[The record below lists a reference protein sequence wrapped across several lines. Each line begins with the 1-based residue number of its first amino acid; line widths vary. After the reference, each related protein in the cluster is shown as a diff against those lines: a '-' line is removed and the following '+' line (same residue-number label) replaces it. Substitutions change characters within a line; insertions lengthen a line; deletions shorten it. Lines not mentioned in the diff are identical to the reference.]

1 MEKEKKL
8 ESIFEKY
15 TNIYFDDRDNR
26 LKDSP
31 LLGIELNIR
40 PIILMLILLEIE
52 SQYSIKLSRS
62 KVIDGEFSTFNSI
75 LKMIE
80 EN

>member
-1 MEKEKKL
+1 MEQEKKL

-15 TNIYFDDRDNR
+15 TNICFDDMDNR
-26 LKDSP
+26 FKNIP
-31 LLGIELNIR
+31 LLDTELNIR
-40 PIILMLILLEIE
+40 PIILMLVLLDIE

-62 KVIDGEFSTFNSI
+62 KVINGEFSTFNSI

>member
-15 TNIYFDDRDNR
+15 TNICFDDRDNR